1 MNRLATLHRTL
12 ATSTAKQT
20 FHGGRN
26 TQNIVTNKAEQD
38 KLVSSANTVVDLTE
52 RQSCDVELIMNGG
65 LSPLDG
71 FMNRDT
77 YESVVNNHR
86 LSKDGLLFG
95 LPVVLDTDQPDVK
108 PGNRVLLRY
117 QGTDMAVID
126 VADRYT
132 PNKPHE
138 AKMCYRTT
146 SIEHPGVCMI
156 TGERKSDYVG
166 GKITGLNLPTRPFPC
181 KTPAEVRAS
190 LPAGVDVVAFQNRNP
205 VHRAHYELFI
215 RALDAPNVDKAGGAV
230 VLVHPTMG
238 PTQDQD
244 ISGVVR
250 YTTYKVLQAEM
261 NNPRV
266 HWAFLPYSM
275 HMAGPREALQHM
287 LMRKNFGCTHF
298 IIGRDMAGSKSSLT
312 GEDYYGAYDAQDFA
326 KSVSEELGMKLVPSQ
341 DLVYTVEKG
350 YLAADEAKKLGL
362 KVQKLS
368 GTEFR
373 RKLRAGEEI
382 PDWFAF
388 KSVVDVLRRDW
399 K

>member
-1 MNRLATLHRTL
+1 M
-12 ATSTAKQT
+12 
-20 FHGGRN
+20 
-26 TQNIVTNKAEQD
+26 IV
-38 KLVSSANTVVDLTE
+38 
-52 RQSCDVELIMNGG
+52 
-65 LSPLDG
+65 
-71 FMNRDT
+71 
-77 YESVVNNHR
+77 
-86 LSKDGLLFG
+86 
-95 LPVVLDTDQPDVK
+95 
-108 PGNRVLLRY
+108 
-117 QGTDMAVID
+117 
-126 VADRYT
+126 
-132 PNKPHE
+132 
-138 AKMCYRTT
+138 
-146 SIEHPGVCMI
+146 
-156 TGERKSDYVG
+156 GERKPDYVG
-166 GKITGLNLPTRPFPC
+166 GKLTGLNLPVRPFPC
-181 KTPAEVRAS
+181 KTPAEVRAG

-244 ISGVVR
+244 ISALVR

-287 LMRKNFGCTHF
+287 LIRKNYGCTHF

-312 GEDYYGAYDAQDFA
+312 GEDYYGPYDAQNFA
-326 KSVSEELGMKLVPSQ
+326 KSINEELGIKLVPSQ

>member
-1 MNRLATLHRTL
+1 MLRISSIQRQL
-12 ATSTAKQT
+12 STACKQS
-20 FHGGRN
+20 FHGGKN
-26 TQNIVTNKAEQD
+26 TANIVSSQAEKD
-38 KLVSSANTVVDLTE
+38 KLISSANTVVDLTE
-52 RQSCDVELIMNGG
+52 RQSCDVELLINGA
-65 LSPLDG
+65 LSPLEG
-71 FMNRDT
+71 FLNRDD
-77 YESVVNNHR
+77 YESVVDKHR
-86 LSKDGLLFG
+86 LVNGTLFG
-95 LPVVLDTDQPDVK
+95 LPIVLDTDKPDVK
-108 PGNRVLLRY
+108 PGKKVLLRY
-117 QGTDMAVID
+117 QGTDLAVLD

-132 PNKPHE
+132 PNKPLE
-138 AKMCYRTT
+138 AQKCYGTT
-146 SIEHPGVCMI
+146 SIEHPGVSMI
-156 TGERKSDYVG
+156 TGERRADYVG
-166 GKITGLNLPTRPFPC
+166 GKLTGLNLPTRPFPC
-181 KTPAEVRAS
+181 KTPAEVRAG

-244 ISGVVR
+244 ISGIVR

-287 LMRKNFGCTHF
+287 LIRKNFGCTHF
-298 IIGRDMAGSKSSLT
+298 IIGRDMAGSKSSLS

-326 KSVSEELGMKLVPSQ
+326 RSVSEELGMKLVPSL

-350 YLAADEAKKLGL
+350 YITADEAKKQGL

-368 GTEFR
+368 GTAFR
-373 RKLRAGEEI
+373 KMLRAGEEI
-382 PDWFAF
+382 PEWFAF